1 MKPSRVFV
9 LLVSLIAGAPGL
21 ALAQL
26 SQDGTDS
33 ARFRFGPLALT
44 PRLAIQDLG
53 VDTNVFNSSSDPVRD
68 ATATI
73 APGVDAWL
81 RFSRVL
87 VTSKTTSDWI
97 YYQKAGSQR
106 SFNIIED
113 WRIDIDLL
121 RATPRITGLYL
132 RTRQRLNDEVDA
144 RVQQK
149 HVTGGVGVTIPAGSR
164 LAFDLDARRTRYD
177 FSQGAY
183 GDPTLAEALNRDT
196 DRATVEGRVELTPL
210 TSISVKAESIR
221 DRFVFSP
228 ARDSD
233 SIRVMPG
240 VTFQPFAVI
249 SGSAFVGYRRFD
261 TLSPAVPDFSGVV
274 ASVELRY
281 VVLDVFR
288 IVGQVKRDLDYSLDL
303 NEPFFVSTS
312 VGAEVLQAIGLNWD
326 IVGRVRRGALAYQE
340 AAPGQPGRTDRMYLV
355 GTGVGRRL
363 GQDLRIGFDVDY
375 VKRTSA
381 LQSRTFEGLRF
392 GGSLTYGY

>member
-1 MKPSRVFV
+1 MKPHRVIV
-9 LLVSLIAGAPGL
+9 LLVSLVVGAPGL

-26 SQDGTDS
+26 TRDGTDA

-44 PRLAIQDLG
+44 PRLAIQNLG
-53 VDTNVFNSSSDPVRD
+53 VDTNVFNSPSDPVRD
-68 ATATI
+68 TTVTI
-73 APGVDAWL
+73 APGADAWL

-97 YYQKAGSQR
+97 YYQKAASQR

-149 HVTGGVGVTIPAGSR
+149 HVAGGVGITIPAGSR
-164 LAFDLDARRTRYD
+164 LTFDLDARRTRYD
-177 FSQGAY
+177 FSQGAH

-196 DRATVEGRVELTPL
+196 DHATVAGRVELTPL
-210 TSISVKAESIR
+210 TSITVKAESIR
-221 DRFVFSP
+221 DRFAFSP
-228 ARDSD
+228 ERDSD

-261 TLSPAVPDFSGVV
+261 TLSPAVPNFSGVV
-274 ASVELRY
+274 ASVELKY
-281 VVLDVFR
+281 VLLDVFR
-288 IVGQVKRDLDYSLDL
+288 VVGRVKRDIDYSLDL
-303 NEPFFVSTS
+303 DEPFFVSTS

-326 IVGRVRRGALAYQE
+326 VVGRVRRGALAYQQVT
-340 AAPGQPGRTDRMYLV
+340 PGQPGRIDRMYLV
-355 GTGVGRRL
+355 GTGLGRRL
-363 GQDLRIGFDVDY
+363 GQDLRIGFDVDF

-381 LQSRTFEGLRF
+381 LESRTFEGLRF